1 MPLASSGTLSINDIA
16 GEFGG
21 SSNPESLSEFY
32 RGGSRVPN
40 SPANSS
46 IPTSGTIAISNFY
59 NGSSASDII
68 TGTVFSTAYGSGK
81 NVQFIGGIRPT
92 NTNWMYTASTPA
104 FQQITQTNQPTG
116 GSFSDNYAESSG
128 VTIESH
134 YTTGTSF
141 VATTRLTSNNLSAL
155 VGKTASMTFTG
166 IANTFVSNVATT
178 QTLTATQSG
187 EYAALGVA
195 IPNNNVVT
203 SFSLL
208 NCTSG
213 TAYTHS
219 WT

>member
-1 MPLASSGTLSINDIA
+1 M
-16 GEFGG
+16 
-21 SSNPESLSEFY
+21 
-32 RGGSRVPN
+32 
-40 SPANSS
+40 
-46 IPTSGTIAISNFY
+46 
-59 NGSSASDII
+59 
-68 TGTVFSTAYGSGK
+68 
-81 NVQFIGGIRPT
+81 
-92 NTNWMYTASTPA
+92 
-104 FQQITQTNQPTG
+104 
-116 GSFSDNYAESSG
+116 
-128 VTIESH
+128 
-134 YTTGTSF
+134 
-141 VATTRLTSNNLSAL
+141 

>member
-68 TGTVFSTAYGSGK
+68 TGTVFQTVYGSGK
-81 NVQFIGGIRPT
+81 NIQFVGGIRPT
-92 NTNWMYTASTPA
+92 TTNWMFNYPSSFAPTTQPNIPA
-104 FQQITQTNQPTG
+104 G
-116 GSFSDNYAESSG
+116 GSWSDNLAESSG

-134 YTTGTSF
+134 YSTGNTF

-155 VGKTASMTFTG
+155 VGKTASCTFTG
-166 IANTFVSNVATT
+166 IAFMATT
-178 QTLTATQSG
+178 ATVQTLTATQSG
-187 EYAALGVA
+187 DYQAIGVT
-195 IPNNNVVT
+195 IPNNNVVN

-208 NCTSG
+208 NCTNG
-213 TAYTHS
+213 TSYTQS

>member
-40 SPANSS
+40 SSANSS

-68 TGTVFSTAYGSGK
+68 TGTVFQTAYGAGK
-81 NVQFIGGIRPT
+81 NVSFIGGIRPT
-92 NTNWMYTASTPA
+92 NTNWGYNGTGFSQFT
-104 FQQITQTNQPTG
+104 TTGTPTG

-134 YTTGTSF
+134 TTQGNFIVSN
-141 VATTRLTSNNLSAL
+141 TTLTSNNLSAL
-155 VGKTASMTFTG
+155 VGKTASCTFTG
-166 IANTFVSNVATT
+166 IAFNASTATT
-178 QTLTATQSG
+178 QTLTGTQSG
-187 EYAALGVA
+187 EYFPFALAGIA
-195 IPNNNVVT
+195 NNNVVS
-203 SFSLL
+203 SFNLL

-213 TAYTHS
+213 TSYTQS